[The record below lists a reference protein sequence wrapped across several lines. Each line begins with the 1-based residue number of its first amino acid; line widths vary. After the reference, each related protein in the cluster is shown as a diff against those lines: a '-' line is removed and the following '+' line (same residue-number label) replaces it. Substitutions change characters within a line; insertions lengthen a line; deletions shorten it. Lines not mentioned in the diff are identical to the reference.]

1 MSGRRSEPT
10 DRSGRNDRGD
20 GSGGPVS
27 AREEILARM
36 RRALEG
42 AGEAPPA
49 PREYRRALEP
59 EVDIV
64 AMFIDR
70 LVDYKANVH
79 HGIDAIPAA
88 LGGAKRVVVPADLPV
103 EWRLGGADFVPDV
116 ELSTADLDGMDAV
129 LTGCAAAVAVSGT
142 IMLDADAAQGRRA
155 ITLVPDHHVVVVRR
169 DQIRGHL
176 AEALPMLDRTAPQTW
191 ISGPSA
197 TSDIELQ
204 RVEGVHGPRRLD
216 VVILEV

>member
-1 MSGRRSEPT
+1 MSVKRDNE
-10 DRSGRNDRGD
+10 
-20 GSGGPVS
+20 S
-27 AREEILARM
+27 AREVILARM

-42 AGEAPPA
+42 AGEAPEP
-49 PREYRRALEP
+49 PREYRRSLDAD
-59 EVDIV
+59 VDITS
-64 AMFIDR
+64 MLIDR

-79 HGIDAIPAA
+79 HGRAAIAEA
-88 LGGAKRVVVPADLPV
+88 LGDAKRVVVPADLP
-103 EWRLGGADFVPDV
+103 ESWRIGGADFVPDSG
-116 ELSTADLDGMDAV
+116 LSTADLDGIDAV

-142 IMLDADAAQGRRA
+142 IMLDAGAAQGRRA

-169 DQIRGHL
+169 DQIVGHL
-176 AEALPMLDRTAPQTW
+176 AEALPMLDSTAPQTW

-216 VVILEV
+216 VVLLED

>member
-1 MSGRRSEPT
+1 
-10 DRSGRNDRGD
+10 
-20 GSGGPVS
+20 VS
-27 AREEILARM
+27 ARDEILARM

-42 AGEAPPA
+42 ASEAPPV
-49 PREYRRALEP
+49 PREYRRSLDA
-59 EVDIV
+59 EVDVV
-64 AMFIDR
+64 AMLIDR

-79 HGIDAIPAA
+79 RGLDAIPEA
-88 LGGAKRVVVPADLPV
+88 LGKAVRVAVPADLPA
-103 EWRLGGADFVPDV
+103 EWRLGPAEFVEDRGLTV
-116 ELSTADLDGMDAV
+116 EELDGVDAV

-142 IMLDADAAQGRRA
+142 IMLDSGAAQGRRA
-155 ITLVPDHHVVVVRR
+155 LTLVPDHHVVVVRR

-176 AEALPMLDRTAPQTW
+176 AEALPRLDPTAPQTW

-216 VVILEV
+216 VVLLEAPE

>member
-1 MSGRRSEPT
+1 MSG
-10 DRSGRNDRGD
+10 
-20 GSGGPVS
+20 

-42 AGEAPPA
+42 AGEAPVP
-49 PREYRRALEP
+49 PREYRRALDAG
-59 EVDIV
+59 VDV
-64 AMFIDR
+64 TAMLIDR

-79 HGIDAIPAA
+79 HGLASIPAA
-88 LGGAKRVVVPADLPV
+88 LAGAKRVVVPADLPA
-103 EWRLGGADFVPDV
+103 EWRLGGAEFVAD
-116 ELSTADLDGMDAV
+116 EGLSTADLDGMDAV

-142 IMLDADAAQGRRA
+142 IMLDTGAAQGRRA
-155 ITLVPDHHVVVVRR
+155 ITLVPDHHVVVVRAE
-169 DQIRGHL
+169 QVVGHL

-204 RVEGVHGPRRLD
+204 RVEGVHGPRRLE
-216 VVILEV
+216 VVLL

>member
-1 MSGRRSEPT
+1 MSARPT
-10 DRSGRNDRGD
+10 
-20 GSGGPVS
+20 

-36 RRALEG
+36 RRALDG
-42 AGEAPPA
+42 AGEAPEP
-49 PREYRRALEP
+49 PREYRRSLDAGT
-59 EVDIV
+59 DIT
-64 AMFIDR
+64 AMLIDR

-79 HGIDAIPAA
+79 HGLASISAA
-88 LGGAKRVVVPADLPV
+88 LGGAKRVVVPADLP
-103 EWRLGGADFVPDV
+103 EDWRLGGAEFVPDTG
-116 ELSTADLDGMDAV
+116 LSTADLDGMDAV

-142 IMLDADAAQGRRA
+142 IMLDAGAAQGRRA

-169 DQIRGHL
+169 EQIWGHL
-176 AEALPMLDRTAPQTW
+176 AQALPMLDRTAPQTW

-216 VVILEV
+216 VVLIEG

>member
-1 MSGRRSEPT
+1 MSG
-10 DRSGRNDRGD
+10 
-20 GSGGPVS
+20 

-42 AGEAPPA
+42 AGEAPVP
-49 PREYRRALEP
+49 PREYRRALDAG
-59 EVDIV
+59 VDIT
-64 AMFIDR
+64 AMLIDR

-79 HGIDAIPAA
+79 HGLASIPAA
-88 LGGAKRVVVPADLPV
+88 LAGAKRVVVPADLPA
-103 EWRLGGADFVPDV
+103 EWRLGGAEFVAD
-116 ELSTADLDGMDAV
+116 EGLSTADLDGMDAV

-142 IMLDADAAQGRRA
+142 IMLDTGAAQGRRA
-155 ITLVPDHHVVVVRR
+155 ITLVPDHHVVVVRAE
-169 DQIRGHL
+169 QIVGHL

-204 RVEGVHGPRRLD
+204 RVEGVHGPRRLK
-216 VVILEV
+216 VVLL

>member
-1 MSGRRSEPT
+1 MSEH
-10 DRSGRNDRGD
+10 D
-20 GSGGPVS
+20 GAMS
-27 AREEILARM
+27 AREEILTRM
-36 RRALEG
+36 RRALDG
-42 AGEAPPA
+42 AGKAPPA
-49 PREYRRALEP
+49 PREYRRALDP
-59 EVDIV
+59 ETDIV

-79 HGIDAIPAA
+79 HGVAAIPNA
-88 LGGAKRVVVPADLPV
+88 LAGARRVVVPRDLPA
-103 EWRLGGADFVPDV
+103 EWRLGGADFVPD
-116 ELSTADLDGMDAV
+116 ETLSTADLDGMDAV

-142 IMLDADAAQGRRA
+142 IMLDAGAAQGRRA
-155 ITLVPDHHVVVVRR
+155 ITLVPDHHVVVVRPGP
-169 DQIRGHL
+169 IRGHL

-216 VVILEV
+216 VVILEA

>member
-1 MSGRRSEPT
+1 
-10 DRSGRNDRGD
+10 
-20 GSGGPVS
+20 
-27 AREEILARM
+27 
-36 RRALEG
+36 
-42 AGEAPPA
+42 
-49 PREYRRALEP
+49 
-59 EVDIV
+59 
-64 AMFIDR
+64 
-70 LVDYKANVH
+70 VDYKANVH
-79 HGIDAIPAA
+79 HGVAAIPNA
-88 LGGAKRVVVPADLPV
+88 LAGARRVVVPRDLPA
-103 EWRLGGADFVPDV
+103 EWRVGEADFVPD
-116 ELSTADLDGMDAV
+116 ESLSTADLDGMDAV

-142 IMLDADAAQGRRA
+142 IMLDAGAAQGRRA

-216 VVILEV
+216 VVILEA

>member
-1 MSGRRSEPT
+1 MSRQRS
-10 DRSGRNDRGD
+10 SGSVG
-20 GSGGPVS
+20 
-27 AREEILARM
+27 AREAILARM
-36 RRALEG
+36 RSALEG
-42 AGEAPPA
+42 AGEAPA
-49 PREYRRALEP
+49 PPRDYRRALDP

-64 AMFIDR
+64 EMFIDR

-79 HGIDAIPAA
+79 HGLAAIADA
-88 LGGAKRVVVPADLPV
+88 LGDANRVVVPGDLP
-103 EWRLGGADFVPDV
+103 EAWKLGGADFIADE

-142 IMLDADAAQGRRA
+142 IMLDAGAAQGRRA

-169 DQIRGHL
+169 DQIVGHL
-176 AEALPMLDRTAPQTW
+176 AEGLPMLDPTAPQTW

-216 VVILEV
+216 VVILEA

>member
-1 MSGRRSEPT
+1 M
-10 DRSGRNDRGD
+10 
-20 GSGGPVS
+20 S
-27 AREEILARM
+27 ARDEILARM

-42 AGEAPPA
+42 ASEAPPV
-49 PREYRRALEP
+49 PREYRRSLDA
-59 EVDIV
+59 EVDVV
-64 AMFIDR
+64 AMLIDR

-79 HGIDAIPAA
+79 RGLDAIPEA
-88 LGGAKRVVVPADLPV
+88 LGGAVRVAVPADLPA
-103 EWRLGGADFVPDV
+103 EWRRGSAEFVEDRGLTT
-116 ELSTADLDGMDAV
+116 EELDGVDAV

-142 IMLDADAAQGRRA
+142 IMLDAGAAQGRRA
-155 ITLVPDHHVVVVRR
+155 LTLVPDHHVVVVRR

-176 AEALPMLDRTAPQTW
+176 AEALPRLDPTAPQTW

-216 VVILEV
+216 VVLLD

>member
-1 MSGRRSEPT
+1 MS
-10 DRSGRNDRGD
+10 DDQ
-20 GSGGPVS
+20 S

-36 RRALEG
+36 RRALDG
-42 AGEAPPA
+42 AGEAPVP
-49 PREYRRALEP
+49 PREYRRSLEAG
-59 EVDIV
+59 VDIT
-64 AMFIDR
+64 AMLIDR

-79 HGIDAIPAA
+79 YGLDSISDALA
-88 LGGAKRVVVPADLPV
+88 GAKRVVVPADLPE
-103 EWRLGGADFVPDV
+103 EWRLGGAEFTPDTG
-116 ELSTADLDGMDAV
+116 LSTTDLDGMDAV

-142 IMLDADAAQGRRA
+142 IMLDTGAAQGRRA
-155 ITLVPDHHVVVVRR
+155 ITLVPDHHVVVVRPE
-169 DQIRGHL
+169 QIVGHL

-216 VVILEV
+216 VVLL

>member
-1 MSGRRSEPT
+1 MSNEQ
-10 DRSGRNDRGD
+10 
-20 GSGGPVS
+20 S

-36 RRALEG
+36 RRALDG
-42 AGEAPPA
+42 AGEAPEP
-49 PREYRRALEP
+49 PREYRRSLE
-59 EVDIV
+59 EGVDIT
-64 AMFIDR
+64 AMLIDR

-79 HGIDAIPAA
+79 YGLYAIVDALA
-88 LGGAKRVVVPADLPV
+88 GAKRVVVPADLPE
-103 EWRLGGADFVPDV
+103 EWCLGGAEFTPDTG
-116 ELSTADLDGMDAV
+116 LSTADLDGMDAV

-142 IMLDADAAQGRRA
+142 IMLDTGAAQGRRA
-155 ITLVPDHHVVVVRR
+155 ITLVPDHHVVVVRPE
-169 DQIRGHL
+169 QIVGHL

-216 VVILEV
+216 VVLL